1 MYLPSKM
8 IEIAWARKTNAVCA
22 FFEKQTSANK
32 FQSEGETHKGILY
45 NYKREKICWIKICPW
60 SNPTVQYEKTMTIF
74 TAPSSKWPI

>member
-32 FQSEGETHKGILY
+32 FQSEGETHKGIFY
-45 NYKREKICWIKICPW
+45 NYKREKICWIKICP
-60 SNPTVQYEKTMTIF
+60 
-74 TAPSSKWPI
+74 